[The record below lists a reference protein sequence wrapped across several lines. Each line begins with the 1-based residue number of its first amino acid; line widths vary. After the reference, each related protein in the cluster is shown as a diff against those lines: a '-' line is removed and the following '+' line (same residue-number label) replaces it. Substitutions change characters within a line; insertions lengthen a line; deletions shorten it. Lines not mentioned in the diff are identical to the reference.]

1 MRLLS
6 NEDILKNNVDT
17 IPQFYILDY
26 LKKNLNIGKFD
37 VYIVDRN
44 NLKVIDKEDKHL
56 YFNYDETTKEISYFE
71 DLKEKDF
78 YYEFKDAII
87 KSRKNGNIQ
96 VIFNEVGKN
105 NFDNLNSL
113 FAIYN
118 EHFGG
123 MKFYNLVSSLNSN
136 QETEQT
142 KIYYDLVKQR
152 DEILKNMRC
161 YSSMRNKNVNS
172 I

>member
-44 NLKVIDKEDKHL
+44 NLKVIDKEDKHYIL
-56 YFNYDETTKEISYFE
+56 TMMKQ
-71 DLKEKDF
+71 LK
-78 YYEFKDAII
+78 
-87 KSRKNGNIQ
+87 
-96 VIFNEVGKN
+96 
-105 NFDNLNSL
+105 
-113 FAIYN
+113 
-118 EHFGG
+118 
-123 MKFYNLVSSLNSN
+123 KF
-136 QETEQT
+136 
-142 KIYYDLVKQR
+142 R
-152 DEILKNMRC
+152 ILK
-161 YSSMRNKNVNS
+161 